1 MPTDCSLPT
10 IEHLM
15 VELPARET
23 FYLFESYTNL
33 AFISISFMFSS
44 YPNPCFHLTLQVVKS
59 WLLVG
64 GRWAVVTPTPPNVRW
79 GCCMHEHDVMYNAV
93 SVIRHV
99 LLLEA
104 LRLYNEES
112 VHLSINVNLL
122 INFGCIPQRVTRFYV
137 GTTNRDPIPTI

>member
-1 MPTDCSLPT
+1 
-10 IEHLM
+10 
-15 VELPARET
+15 
-23 FYLFESYTNL
+23 
-33 AFISISFMFSS
+33 
-44 YPNPCFHLTLQVVKS
+44 
-59 WLLVG
+59 
-64 GRWAVVTPTPPNVRW
+64 
-79 GCCMHEHDVMYNAV
+79 MHEHDVMYNAV